1 LIFAPGGRTCTAN
14 STREINVVI
23 SLADWQKSKAK
34 TLLGE
39 PVTSALKAHAAAT
52 AKLAQ
57 AKPISLEVLSAYL
70 GANKS
75 LQAAIQKAI
84 GMCKPK
90 LHDQTKQYLQN
101 LETEVK
107 GVYKE
112 VQAVQVRFNQQLKT
126 FHVKRA
132 EAIDAI
138 EGVLKAST
146 PQAVQKAQTSV
157 DDVLHFLNAALKT
170 GYSSQE
176 IVIGMKAITASSPAF
191 KEILDL
197 NAAAAQGSVGRPLP
211 LNPAQLK
218 GPLGDLQTLVK
229 NLKTIGGFYPPKTA
243 IDPLKAITL

>member
-1 LIFAPGGRTCTAN
+1 
-14 STREINVVI
+14 VVI
-23 SLADWQKSKAK
+23 SAAEWQAKKAK

-39 PVTSALKAHAAAT
+39 PVTKALKAHAVAT

-75 LQAAIQKAI
+75 LQVAVQKAI

-90 LHDQTKQYLQN
+90 LHDQTKQYLQH

-112 VQAVQVRFNQQLKT
+112 VQQIQVQFNTQLKSFQT
-126 FHVKRA
+126 KRA
-132 EAIDAI
+132 EAIDAVEAVLKSSTPQSVKKAQASV
-138 EGVLKAST
+138 EGVLAS
-146 PQAVQKAQTSV
+146 
-157 DDVLHFLNAALKT
+157 LNSALAA

-176 IVIGMKAITASSPAF
+176 IVIGMKAISATLPAF
-191 KEILDL
+191 KEILEL
-197 NAAAAQGSVGRPLP
+197 NATAAQGSTGRPLP

-218 GPLGDLQTLVK
+218 GPLGDLETLLK

-243 IDPLKAITL
+243 IDPLKAIQL